1 LKKKI
6 RLLLIVISIVF
17 SSKVF
22 AQGTLDG
29 RVIFKGEPPPVENIE
44 VKSDVQTCGTVKE
57 VNPLILGKEQGV
69 ANAVVTVV
77 GASGKANIETG
88 KLDQIDCE
96 FVPHVQILPV
106 GSTLNITS
114 SDPVLHNSHGLFEDS
129 STSFNLAVP
138 FAGIEIP
145 QVLDKAGIIKLRCD
159 AGHTWMSAYIYVT
172 DRPFYALT
180 GENGEFSIANLP
192 PGEYEIEV
200 WHEWL
205 GVHREKVSVKEGE
218 QAVQIIMEKS
228 KSLVLPEKTD

>member
-1 LKKKI
+1 MRIKLF
-6 RLLLIVISIVF
+6 LFLFISIVF
-17 SSKVF
+17 TPEIY
-22 AQGTLDG
+22 AQGTLNG
-29 RVIFKGEPPPVENIE
+29 RVVFKGEPPPVENID
-44 VKSDVQTCGTVKE
+44 VKSDVETCGTVKE
-57 VNPLILGKEQGV
+57 VHHLILGKEQGV
-69 ANAVVTVV
+69 ANAVVTII
-77 GASGKANIETG
+77 GASGKTEVSSG
-88 KLDQIDCE
+88 KIDQINCE
-96 FVPHVQILPV
+96 FMPHVQVLPV

-114 SDPVLHNSHGLFEDS
+114 SDSVLHNSHGLFEDG

-145 QVLDKAGIIKLRCD
+145 QILDKMGIIKLRCD

-180 GENGEFSIANLP
+180 NENGGFNIANLP

-218 QAVQIIMEKS
+218 LTVQITMEQP
-228 KSLVLPEKTD
+228 KSLALPRKKD

>member
-1 LKKKI
+1 
-6 RLLLIVISIVF
+6 
-17 SSKVF
+17 
-22 AQGTLDG
+22 
-29 RVIFKGEPPPVENIE
+29 
-44 VKSDVQTCGTVKE
+44 
-57 VNPLILGKEQGV
+57 LGKEQGV

-77 GASGKANIETG
+77 GALGKADVVTG

-106 GSTLNITS
+106 GSNLNITS
-114 SDPVLHNSHGLFEDS
+114 SDPVLHNSHGLFEDG

-159 AGHTWMSAYIYVT
+159 AGHTWMSGYIYVT

-180 GENGEFSIANLP
+180 DADGHFSIVNLS
-192 PGEYEIEV
+192 PGEYEVEV

-205 GVHREKVSVKEGE
+205 GIRREKVSVKEGE
-218 QAVQIIMEKS
+218 QTIQITMEQP
-228 KSLVLPEKTD
+228 KSLVLPRKKD